1 MKTAIWPLLAVVL
14 VGLWWASPAQS
25 QARGKSFHYD
35 VAKPKPFKS
44 EDRVRSWLNRYS
56 GNGYILETDVVIVQ
70 QGAKEFHLVPV
81 ASLGRT
87 DVPPLLIFRKE
98 NS

>member
-1 MKTAIWPLLAVVL
+1 MKTAIWPLLVILL
-14 VGLWWASPAQS
+14 VGLWWAQPAQS

-35 VAKPKPFKS
+35 VAKPDVFKS

-56 GNGYILETDVVIVQ
+56 NNGYILETDVVIVQ
-70 QGAKEFHLVPV
+70 EGPKKFHLVPV

-87 DVPPLLIFRKE
+87 DVPTFLIFRKE
-98 NS
+98 NG